1 MVVASRLYSPV
12 ISFPEPVSDDVRY
25 MIPMSAQF
33 GFAYHPRLGALSK
46 IVDPIVHVNLERP
59 LTHDLLKN
67 ICSLLEAKLSMV
79 LISDVRD
86 GTYFAEL
93 HLWHQDKELV
103 VDSRPSDAIALA
115 LRTAAPIYI
124 SEKVAEGSLAIKDLL
139 NEEQHQELKEL
150 LESSRPSDVKK
161 SLH

>member
-1 MVVASRLYSPV
+1 MIPVTVKEIAYDIMMNPV
-12 ISFPEPVSDDVRY
+12 ILLIDEDESK
-25 MIPMSAQF
+25 
-33 GFAYHPRLGALSK
+33 AL
-46 IVDPIVHVNLERP
+46 PIWVGPLEAHAIALTLQGICPERP

-67 ICSLLEAKLSMV
+67 ICSRLEIQLSMV
-79 LISDVRD
+79 LINDVKD
-86 GTYFAEL
+86 GTYFAQL
-93 HLWHQDKELV
+93 HLWHQDKEMV

-115 LRTAAPIYI
+115 LRTEAPIYL

-150 LESSRPSDVKK
+150 LESNLPNDVKK

>member
-1 MVVASRLYSPV
+1 MILVKVKEIVYDIMMNPV
-12 ISFPEPVSDDVRY
+12 ILLIDEEE
-25 MIPMSAQF
+25 
-33 GFAYHPRLGALSK
+33 LKAL
-46 IVDPIVHVNLERP
+46 PIWVGPFEAHAIDIALQGLDLERP

-79 LISDVRD
+79 VISDIRD
-86 GTYFAEL
+86 GTYYAEL

-115 LRTAAPIYI
+115 LRMQTPIYI
-124 SEKVAEGSLAIKDLL
+124 SDKVAEGSLAIKDLL

-150 LESSRPSDVKK
+150 LESSRPSDTKK

>member
-1 MVVASRLYSPV
+1 MIPVKVKEIAYDILMNPV
-12 ISFPEPVSDDVRY
+12 ILLIDEKE
-25 MIPMSAQF
+25 MK
-33 GFAYHPRLGALSK
+33 AL
-46 IVDPIVHVNLERP
+46 PIWVGPFEAHAIGIALQGLDLERP

-93 HLWHQDKELV
+93 HLWHQEKELV
-103 VDSRPSDAIALA
+103 IDSRPSDAIALA
-115 LRTAAPIYI
+115 LRTTAPIYL
-124 SEKVAEGSLAIKDLL
+124 SNKVAEGSLAIKDLF

-150 LESSRPSDVKK
+150 LESTRSSEIKK